1 AGERRF
7 PPRCRCAR
15 DLCERRLSKSLQQA
29 RDVSL
34 AMDIRSLTIEGQ
46 RLRIGVRAGAPRL
59 APLIVFNGIGAS
71 LELARPFVSALPE
84 REVVAFDV
92 PGSGGS
98 PAALLPYRFPG
109 LARLAQRLLIELG
122 YNGAVDALGVSW
134 GGALAQTFAFH
145 FPTHCRKLVLA
156 STSAGALMVPGRPS
170 VLAKLVSPRRYVDPD
185 FLHAF
190 GGEIYG
196 GAFRSD
202 PDLLR
207 RHAQALWA
215 PSNRGYLY
223 QLIAAAGWT
232 SLPSLAAAAAA
243 AHACHARLGRSD
255 CAAHQRQDL
264 VRAHSA
270 RRAAHGRRRPHVP
283 GVEGARRRAGR
294 SPLSGRG
301 TIGSPR
307 TRGAGN
313 EHV

>member
-1 AGERRF
+1 MG
-7 PPRCRCAR
+7 
-15 DLCERRLSKSLQQA
+15 
-29 RDVSL
+29 L

-46 RLRIGVRAGAPRL
+46 RLRIGVRAGASHLP
-59 APLIVFNGIGAS
+59 PLIVFNGIGAS
-71 LELARPFVSALPE
+71 LELIEPFVSALPE

-109 LARLAQRLLIELG
+109 LARLAHKLLGELG

-134 GGALAQTFAFH
+134 GGALAQTFAFE

-156 STSAGALMVPGRPS
+156 STSPGALMVPGSLS

-232 SLPSLAAAAAA
+232 SLPWL
-243 AHACHARLGRSD
+243 RLLTQPTLVMHGSD
-255 CAAHQRQDL
+255 DPIVPLMNAKIL
-264 VRAHSA
+264 SA
-270 RRAAHGRRRPHVP
+270 LIRRAELHVVDDGHMFLVSKAQDVAPVVHRFLTDEQEIHPH
-283 GVEGARRRAGR
+283 
-294 SPLSGRG
+294 
-301 TIGSPR
+301 

-313 EHV
+313 EHL

>member
-1 AGERRF
+1 
-7 PPRCRCAR
+7 
-15 DLCERRLSKSLQQA
+15 LQQA
-29 RDVSL
+29 TDVSL

-59 APLIVFNGIGAS
+59 PPLIVFNGIGAS
-71 LELARPFVSALPE
+71 LELIEPFVSALPE

-109 LARLAQRLLIELG
+109 LARLAHKLLGELG

-134 GGALAQTFAFH
+134 GGALAQTFAFQ
-145 FPTHCRKLVLA
+145 FPAHCRKLVLA
-156 STSAGALMVPGRPS
+156 STSPGALMVPGRPS

-232 SLPSLAAAAAA
+232 SLPWLRLLPQPTLVMHGSDDPIVPLINARILSALIRRAELHVVDDGHMFLVSKAQDVAPVVHRFLTEEQEVSS
-243 AHACHARLGRSD
+243 AHARS
-255 CAAHQRQDL
+255 RQ
-264 VRAHSA
+264 
-270 RRAAHGRRRPHVP
+270 
-283 GVEGARRRAGR
+283 
-294 SPLSGRG
+294 
-301 TIGSPR
+301 
-307 TRGAGN
+307 
-313 EHV
+313 

>member
-1 AGERRF
+1 
-7 PPRCRCAR
+7 
-15 DLCERRLSKSLQQA
+15 
-29 RDVSL
+29 
-34 AMDIRSLTIEGQ
+34 MDIRSLTIEGQ

-59 APLIVFNGIGAS
+59 PPLIIFNGIGAS
-71 LELARPFVSALPE
+71 LELIEPFVSALPE

-98 PAALLPYRFPG
+98 PASLLPYRFPG
-109 LARLAQRLLIELG
+109 LARLAQRLLVELG
-122 YNGAVDALGVSW
+122 YNGEVDALGVSW
-134 GGALAQTFAFH
+134 GGALAQTFAFQ

-156 STSAGALMVPGRPS
+156 STSPGALMIPGRLS
-170 VLAKLVSPRRYVDPD
+170 VLAKLVSPRRYVDPN

-232 SLPSLAAAAAA
+232 SLPWLPLLPQPTLVMHGSDDPIVPLIN
-243 AHACHARLGRSD
+243 ARIL
-255 CAAHQRQDL
+255 
-264 VRAHSA
+264 SA
-270 RRAAHGRRRPHVP
+270 LIRRAELHVVDDGHMFLVSKAQDVAP
-283 GVEGARRRAGR
+283 VVHRFLDEQQDVHQ
-294 SPLSGRG
+294 
-301 TIGSPR
+301 R

>member
-1 AGERRF
+1 MG
-7 PPRCRCAR
+7 
-15 DLCERRLSKSLQQA
+15 
-29 RDVSL
+29 L

-46 RLRIGVRAGAPRL
+46 RLRIGVRAGASHLP
-59 APLIVFNGIGAS
+59 PLIVFNGIGAS
-71 LELARPFVSALPE
+71 LELIEPFVSALPE

-109 LARLAQRLLIELG
+109 LARLAHKLLGELG

-134 GGALAQTFAFH
+134 GGALAQTFAFE

-156 STSAGALMVPGRPS
+156 STSPGALMVPGSLS

-232 SLPSLAAAAAA
+232 SLPWLRLLTQPTLVMHGSDDPIVPLMN
-243 AHACHARLGRSD
+243 ARIL
-255 CAAHQRQDL
+255 
-264 VRAHSA
+264 SA
-270 RRAAHGRRRPHVP
+270 LIRRAELHVVDDGHMFLVSKAQDVAPVVHRFLTEEQEIHPH
-283 GVEGARRRAGR
+283 
-294 SPLSGRG
+294 
-301 TIGSPR
+301 

-313 EHV
+313 EHL

>member
-1 AGERRF
+1 
-7 PPRCRCAR
+7 
-15 DLCERRLSKSLQQA
+15 
-29 RDVSL
+29 
-34 AMDIRSLTIEGQ
+34 MDIRSLTIEGQ
-46 RLRIGVRAGAPRL
+46 RLRIGVRAGAPGL
-59 APLIVFNGIGAS
+59 PPLIVFNGIGAS
-71 LELARPFVSALPE
+71 LELIEQFVSALPE
-84 REVVAFDV
+84 REVIAFDV

-98 PAALLPYRFPG
+98 PASLLPYRFPG
-109 LARLAQRLLIELG
+109 LARLAQRLLVELG

-145 FPTHCRKLVLA
+145 FPAHCRKLVLA
-156 STSAGALMVPGRPS
+156 STSPGALMVPGRPS

-185 FLHAF
+185 FLNAF

-232 SLPSLAAAAAA
+232 SLPWLPLLPQPTLVMHGSDDPIVPLIN
-243 AHACHARLGRSD
+243 ARIL
-255 CAAHQRQDL
+255 
-264 VRAHSA
+264 SA
-270 RRAAHGRRRPHVP
+270 LIRRAELHVVDDGHMFLVSKAQDVAP
-283 GVEGARRRAGR
+283 VVHRFLDEQQDVHQ
-294 SPLSGRG
+294 
-301 TIGSPR
+301 R

>member
-1 AGERRF
+1 
-7 PPRCRCAR
+7 
-15 DLCERRLSKSLQQA
+15 
-29 RDVSL
+29 
-34 AMDIRSLTIEGQ
+34 MDIRSLTIEGQ

-59 APLIVFNGIGAS
+59 PPLIVFNGIGAS
-71 LELARPFVSALPE
+71 LELIEPFVSALPE

-109 LARLAQRLLIELG
+109 LAHLAHKLLGELG

-156 STSAGALMVPGRPS
+156 STSPGALMVPGRPS

-185 FLHAF
+185 FLYAF

-232 SLPSLAAAAAA
+232 SLPWLPLLPQPTLVMHGSDDPIVPLIN
-243 AHACHARLGRSD
+243 ARIL
-255 CAAHQRQDL
+255 
-264 VRAHSA
+264 SA
-270 RRAAHGRRRPHVP
+270 LIRRAELHVVDDGHMFLVSKAQDVAP
-283 GVEGARRRAGR
+283 VVHRFLAE
-294 SPLSGRG
+294 
-301 TIGSPR
+301 
-307 TRGAGN
+307 
-313 EHV
+313 EQ

>member
-1 AGERRF
+1 VG
-7 PPRCRCAR
+7 
-15 DLCERRLSKSLQQA
+15 
-29 RDVSL
+29 L

-46 RLRIGVRAGAPRL
+46 RLRIGVRAGASHLP
-59 APLIVFNGIGAS
+59 PLIVFNGIGAS
-71 LELARPFVSALPE
+71 LELIEPFVSALPE

-109 LARLAQRLLIELG
+109 LARLAHKLLGELG

-134 GGALAQTFAFH
+134 GGALAQTFAFE

-156 STSAGALMVPGRPS
+156 STSPGALMVPGSLS

-232 SLPSLAAAAAA
+232 SLPWLRLLTQPTLVMHGSDDPIVPLIN
-243 AHACHARLGRSD
+243 ARIL
-255 CAAHQRQDL
+255 
-264 VRAHSA
+264 SA
-270 RRAAHGRRRPHVP
+270 LIRRAELHVVDDGHMFLVSKAQDVAPVVHRFLTEEQEIHPH
-283 GVEGARRRAGR
+283 
-294 SPLSGRG
+294 
-301 TIGSPR
+301 

-313 EHV
+313 EHL

>member
-1 AGERRF
+1 
-7 PPRCRCAR
+7 
-15 DLCERRLSKSLQQA
+15 
-29 RDVSL
+29 
-34 AMDIRSLTIEGQ
+34 MDIRNLTIEGQ
-46 RLRIGVRAGAPRL
+46 RLRIGVRAGASHLP
-59 APLIVFNGIGAS
+59 PLIVFNGIGAS
-71 LELARPFVSALPE
+71 LELIEPFVSALPE

-109 LARLAQRLLIELG
+109 LARLAHKLLGELG

-134 GGALAQTFAFH
+134 GGALAQTFAFE
-145 FPTHCRKLVLA
+145 FPTHCRKLILA
-156 STSAGALMVPGRPS
+156 STSPGALMVPGSLS

-232 SLPSLAAAAAA
+232 SLPWLRLLTQPTLVMHGSDDPIVPLMN
-243 AHACHARLGRSD
+243 ARIL
-255 CAAHQRQDL
+255 
-264 VRAHSA
+264 SA
-270 RRAAHGRRRPHVP
+270 LIRRAELHVVDDGHMFLVSKAQDVAPVVHRFLTEEQEIHPH
-283 GVEGARRRAGR
+283 
-294 SPLSGRG
+294 
-301 TIGSPR
+301 

-313 EHV
+313 EHL

>member
-1 AGERRF
+1 
-7 PPRCRCAR
+7 
-15 DLCERRLSKSLQQA
+15 
-29 RDVSL
+29 
-34 AMDIRSLTIEGQ
+34 MDIRSLTIEGQ

-59 APLIVFNGIGAS
+59 PPLIVFNGIGAS
-71 LELARPFVSALPE
+71 LELIEPFVSALPE

-109 LARLAQRLLIELG
+109 LARLAHKLLGELG

-134 GGALAQTFAFH
+134 GGALAQTLAFH

-156 STSAGALMVPGRPS
+156 STSPGALMVPGRPS

-202 PDLLR
+202 QDLLR

-232 SLPSLAAAAAA
+232 SLPWLPLLTQPTLVM
-243 AHACHARLGRSD
+243 HGLDDPIVPLINARIL
-255 CAAHQRQDL
+255 
-264 VRAHSA
+264 SA
-270 RRAAHGRRRPHVP
+270 LIRRAELHVVDDGHMFLVSKAQDVAP
-283 GVEGARRRAGR
+283 VVHRFLDEQQDVHQ
-294 SPLSGRG
+294 
-301 TIGSPR
+301 R

>member
-1 AGERRF
+1 
-7 PPRCRCAR
+7 
-15 DLCERRLSKSLQQA
+15 
-29 RDVSL
+29 
-34 AMDIRSLTIEGQ
+34 MDIRSLTIEGQ

-59 APLIVFNGIGAS
+59 PPLIVFNGIGAS
-71 LELARPFVSALPE
+71 LELIEPFVSALPE

-98 PAALLPYRFPG
+98 PAPLLPYRFPG
-109 LARLAQRLLIELG
+109 LARLAHKLLGELG
-122 YNGAVDALGVSW
+122 YNGAVDALGASW

-156 STSAGALMVPGRPS
+156 STSPGALMVPGRPS

-232 SLPSLAAAAAA
+232 SLPWLPLLPQPTLVMHGSDDPIVPLIN
-243 AHACHARLGRSD
+243 ARIL
-255 CAAHQRQDL
+255 
-264 VRAHSA
+264 SA
-270 RRAAHGRRRPHVP
+270 LIRRAELHVVDDGHMFLVSKAQDVAP
-283 GVEGARRRAGR
+283 VVHRFLDEQQDVHQ
-294 SPLSGRG
+294 
-301 TIGSPR
+301 R

>member
-1 AGERRF
+1 
-7 PPRCRCAR
+7 
-15 DLCERRLSKSLQQA
+15 
-29 RDVSL
+29 
-34 AMDIRSLTIEGQ
+34 MDIRSLTIEGQ

-59 APLIVFNGIGAS
+59 PPLIVFNGIGAS
-71 LELARPFVSALPE
+71 LELIEPFVSALPE

-98 PAALLPYRFPG
+98 PAALLPYRFPV
-109 LARLAQRLLIELG
+109 LARLAHKLLAELG

-134 GGALAQTFAFH
+134 GGALAQTFAFQ

-156 STSAGALMVPGRPS
+156 STSPGALMVPGRPS

-232 SLPSLAAAAAA
+232 SLPWLPLLPQPTLVM
-243 AHACHARLGRSD
+243 HGLDDPIVPLINARIL
-255 CAAHQRQDL
+255 
-264 VRAHSA
+264 SA
-270 RRAAHGRRRPHVP
+270 LIRRAELHVVDDGHMFLVSKAQDVAP
-283 GVEGARRRAGR
+283 VVHRFLDEQQDVHQ
-294 SPLSGRG
+294 
-301 TIGSPR
+301 R

>member
-1 AGERRF
+1 
-7 PPRCRCAR
+7 
-15 DLCERRLSKSLQQA
+15 
-29 RDVSL
+29 
-34 AMDIRSLTIEGQ
+34 MDIRSLTIDGQ
-46 RLRIGVRAGAPRL
+46 RLRIGIRAGTPGL
-59 APLIVFNGIGAS
+59 PPLIVFNGIGAS
-71 LELARPFVSALPE
+71 LELIEPFVSVLPE

-98 PAALLPYRFPG
+98 PASLLPYRFPG
-109 LARLAQRLLIELG
+109 LARLAQRFLGELG

-134 GGALAQTFAFH
+134 GGALAQTFAFE

-156 STSAGALMVPGRPS
+156 STSPGVLMVPGSLS

-232 SLPSLAAAAAA
+232 SLPWL
-243 AHACHARLGRSD
+243 RLLTQPTLVMHGSD
-255 CAAHQRQDL
+255 DPIVPLINAKIL
-264 VRAHSA
+264 SA
-270 RRAAHGRRRPHVP
+270 LIRRAELHVIDDGHMFLVSKAQDVAP
-283 GVEGARRRAGR
+283 VVHRFLGEGQ
-294 SPLSGRG
+294 
-301 TIGSPR
+301 
-307 TRGAGN
+307 
-313 EHV
+313 

>member
-1 AGERRF
+1 
-7 PPRCRCAR
+7 
-15 DLCERRLSKSLQQA
+15 L
-29 RDVSL
+29 SL
-34 AMDIRSLTIEGQ
+34 AMDIRSLTIDGQ
-46 RLRIGVRAGAPRL
+46 RLRIGIRAGAPRL
-59 APLIVFNGIGAS
+59 PPLIVFNGIGAS
-71 LELARPFVSALPE
+71 LELIEPFVSALPE

-98 PAALLPYRFPG
+98 PASLLPYRFPG
-109 LARLAQRLLIELG
+109 LARLAQRLLHELG

-134 GGALAQTFAFH
+134 GGALAQTFAFQ

-156 STSAGALMVPGRPS
+156 STSPGALMVPGRPS
-170 VLAKLVSPRRYVDPD
+170 VLAKLASPRRYVDPD

-232 SLPSLAAAAAA
+232 SLPWLRLLTQPTLVM
-243 AHACHARLGRSD
+243 HGLDDPIVPLINARILSALIRRAELHVVDDGHMFLVSK
-255 CAAHQRQDL
+255 AQDVAPVVHRFL
-264 VRAHSA
+264 DEDQGSSA
-270 RRAAHGRRRPHVP
+270 RV
-283 GVEGARRRAGR
+283 R
-294 SPLSGRG
+294 SRQ
-301 TIGSPR
+301 
-307 TRGAGN
+307 
-313 EHV
+313 

>member
-1 AGERRF
+1 
-7 PPRCRCAR
+7 
-15 DLCERRLSKSLQQA
+15 
-29 RDVSL
+29 
-34 AMDIRSLTIEGQ
+34 MDIRSLTIEGQ
-46 RLRIGVRAGAPRL
+46 RLRIGVRAGAPHL
-59 APLIVFNGIGAS
+59 PPLIVFNGIGAS
-71 LELARPFVSALPE
+71 LELIEPFVSALPE

-109 LARLAQRLLIELG
+109 LARLAHRLLGELG

-134 GGALAQTFAFH
+134 GGALAQTFAFQ

-156 STSAGALMVPGRPS
+156 STSPGVLMVPGRPS

-232 SLPSLAAAAAA
+232 SLPWLRLLTQPTLVM
-243 AHACHARLGRSD
+243 HGLDDPIVPLINARIL
-255 CAAHQRQDL
+255 
-264 VRAHSA
+264 SA
-270 RRAAHGRRRPHVP
+270 LIRRAELHLVDDGHMFLVSKAQDVAPVVHRFLDEQQEVHQ
-283 GVEGARRRAGR
+283 
-294 SPLSGRG
+294 
-301 TIGSPR
+301 R

-313 EHV
+313 EHL

>member
-1 AGERRF
+1 
-7 PPRCRCAR
+7 
-15 DLCERRLSKSLQQA
+15 
-29 RDVSL
+29 
-34 AMDIRSLTIEGQ
+34 MDIRSLTIEGQ
-46 RLRIGVRAGAPRL
+46 QLRIGVRAGAPRL
-59 APLIVFNGIGAS
+59 PPLIVFNGIGAS
-71 LELARPFVSALPE
+71 LELIEPFASALPE
-84 REVVAFDV
+84 REVIAFDV

-98 PAALLPYRFPG
+98 PASLLPYRFPG

-122 YNGAVDALGVSW
+122 YDGAVDALGVSW

-145 FPTHCRKLVLA
+145 FPSHCRKLVLA
-156 STSAGALMVPGRPS
+156 STSPGALMVPGKPS

-232 SLPSLAAAAAA
+232 SLPWLRLLTQPTLVM
-243 AHACHARLGRSD
+243 HGLDDPIVPLINARILSALIRRAELHVVDDGHMFLVSKAQDVAPVVHRFLD
-255 CAAHQRQDL
+255 EDQQVHQR
-264 VRAHSA
+264 A
-270 RRAAHGRRRPHVP
+270 
-283 GVEGARRRAGR
+283 
-294 SPLSGRG
+294 
-301 TIGSPR
+301 
-307 TRGAGN
+307 
-313 EHV
+313 

>member
-1 AGERRF
+1 
-7 PPRCRCAR
+7 
-15 DLCERRLSKSLQQA
+15 
-29 RDVSL
+29 
-34 AMDIRSLTIEGQ
+34 MDIRSLTIDGQ
-46 RLRIGVRAGAPRL
+46 RLRIGIRAGAPRL
-59 APLIVFNGIGAS
+59 PPLIVFNGIGAS
-71 LELARPFVSALPE
+71 LELIEPFVSALPE

-98 PAALLPYRFPG
+98 PASLLPYRFPG
-109 LARLAQRLLIELG
+109 LARLAHRLLGELG

-134 GGALAQTFAFH
+134 GGALAQTFAFQ
-145 FPTHCRKLVLA
+145 FPTRCRKLVLA
-156 STSAGALMVPGRPS
+156 STSPGALMVPGRPS

-232 SLPSLAAAAAA
+232 SLPWLRLLTQPTLVMHGLDDPIVPLINARILSALIRRAELHVVDDGHMFLVSKAHDVAPVVHRFLDEGPTGSS
-243 AHACHARLGRSD
+243 AHARS
-255 CAAHQRQDL
+255 RQ
-264 VRAHSA
+264 
-270 RRAAHGRRRPHVP
+270 
-283 GVEGARRRAGR
+283 
-294 SPLSGRG
+294 
-301 TIGSPR
+301 
-307 TRGAGN
+307 
-313 EHV
+313 

>member
-1 AGERRF
+1 
-7 PPRCRCAR
+7 
-15 DLCERRLSKSLQQA
+15 
-29 RDVSL
+29 
-34 AMDIRSLTIEGQ
+34 MDIRSLTIEGQ
-46 RLRIGVRAGAPRL
+46 RLRIGVRAGASHLP
-59 APLIVFNGIGAS
+59 PLIVFNGIGAS
-71 LELARPFVSALPE
+71 LELIEPFVSALPE

-109 LARLAQRLLIELG
+109 LARLAHKLLGELG

-134 GGALAQTFAFH
+134 GGALAQTFAFE

-156 STSAGALMVPGRPS
+156 STSPGALMVPGSLS

-232 SLPSLAAAAAA
+232 SLPWLRLLTQPTLVMHGSDDPIVPLMN
-243 AHACHARLGRSD
+243 ARIL
-255 CAAHQRQDL
+255 
-264 VRAHSA
+264 SA
-270 RRAAHGRRRPHVP
+270 LIRRAELHVVDDGHMFLVSKAQDVAPVVHRFLTEEQEIHPH
-283 GVEGARRRAGR
+283 
-294 SPLSGRG
+294 
-301 TIGSPR
+301 

-313 EHV
+313 EHL

>member
-1 AGERRF
+1 
-7 PPRCRCAR
+7 
-15 DLCERRLSKSLQQA
+15 
-29 RDVSL
+29 
-34 AMDIRSLTIEGQ
+34 MDIRSLTIEGQ
-46 RLRIGVRAGAPRL
+46 RLRIGVRAGTPRL
-59 APLIVFNGIGAS
+59 PPLIVFNGIGAS
-71 LELARPFVSALPE
+71 LELIEPFVSALPE

-109 LARLAQRLLIELG
+109 LARLAHKLLGELG

-145 FPTHCRKLVLA
+145 FPAHCRKLVLA
-156 STSAGALMVPGRPS
+156 STSPGALMVPGRPS

-232 SLPSLAAAAAA
+232 SLPWLRLLTQPTLVMHGSDDPIVPLIN
-243 AHACHARLGRSD
+243 ARIL
-255 CAAHQRQDL
+255 
-264 VRAHSA
+264 SA
-270 RRAAHGRRRPHVP
+270 LIRRAELHVVDDGHMFLVSKAQDVAP
-283 GVEGARRRAGR
+283 VVHRFLDEEQDVHQ
-294 SPLSGRG
+294 
-301 TIGSPR
+301 R

>member
-1 AGERRF
+1 
-7 PPRCRCAR
+7 
-15 DLCERRLSKSLQQA
+15 
-29 RDVSL
+29 
-34 AMDIRSLTIEGQ
+34 MDIRSLTIEGQ
-46 RLRIGVRAGAPRL
+46 RLRIGVRAGASHLP
-59 APLIVFNGIGAS
+59 PLIVFNGIGAS
-71 LELARPFVSALPE
+71 LELIEPFVSALPE

-109 LARLAQRLLIELG
+109 LARLAHKLLGELG

-134 GGALAQTFAFH
+134 GGALAQTFAFE

-156 STSAGALMVPGRPS
+156 STSPGALMVPGRPS

-232 SLPSLAAAAAA
+232 SLPWLRLLTQPTLVMHGSDDPIVPLIN
-243 AHACHARLGRSD
+243 ARIL
-255 CAAHQRQDL
+255 
-264 VRAHSA
+264 SA
-270 RRAAHGRRRPHVP
+270 LIRRAELHVVDDGHMFLVSKAQDVAPVVHRFLTEEQEIHPH
-283 GVEGARRRAGR
+283 
-294 SPLSGRG
+294 
-301 TIGSPR
+301 

-313 EHV
+313 EHL

>member
-1 AGERRF
+1 
-7 PPRCRCAR
+7 
-15 DLCERRLSKSLQQA
+15 
-29 RDVSL
+29 
-34 AMDIRSLTIEGQ
+34 MDIRSLTIDGQ
-46 RLRIGVRAGAPRL
+46 RLRIGIRPGAPRL
-59 APLIVFNGIGAS
+59 PPLIVFNGIGAS
-71 LELARPFVSALPE
+71 LELIEPFVSALPE

-98 PAALLPYRFPG
+98 PASLLPYRFPG
-109 LARLAQRLLIELG
+109 LARLAHRLLGELG

-134 GGALAQTFAFH
+134 GGALAQTFAFQ

-156 STSAGALMVPGRPS
+156 STSPGALMVPGKLS
-170 VLAKLVSPRRYVDPD
+170 VLAKLASPRRYVDPD

-232 SLPSLAAAAAA
+232 SLPWLRLLTQPTLVM
-243 AHACHARLGRSD
+243 HGLDDPIVPLINARIL
-255 CAAHQRQDL
+255 
-264 VRAHSA
+264 SA
-270 RRAAHGRRRPHVP
+270 LIRRAELHVVDDGHMFLVSKAQDVAP
-283 GVEGARRRAGR
+283 VVHRFLGEEQEVHQHR
-294 SPLSGRG
+294 RG
-301 TIGSPR
+301 T
-307 TRGAGN
+307 AN
-313 EHV
+313 DHL

>member
-1 AGERRF
+1 MG
-7 PPRCRCAR
+7 
-15 DLCERRLSKSLQQA
+15 
-29 RDVSL
+29 L
-34 AMDIRSLTIEGQ
+34 AMDIRNLTIEGQ
-46 RLRIGVRAGAPRL
+46 RLRIGVRAGASHLP
-59 APLIVFNGIGAS
+59 PLIVFNGIGAS
-71 LELARPFVSALPE
+71 LELIEPFVSALPE

-109 LARLAQRLLIELG
+109 LARLAHKLLGELG
-122 YNGAVDALGVSW
+122 YNGAIDALGVSW
-134 GGALAQTFAFH
+134 GGALAQTFAFE

-156 STSAGALMVPGRPS
+156 STSPGALMVPGSLS

-232 SLPSLAAAAAA
+232 SLPWLRLLTQPTLVMHGSDDPIVPLMN
-243 AHACHARLGRSD
+243 ARIL
-255 CAAHQRQDL
+255 
-264 VRAHSA
+264 SA
-270 RRAAHGRRRPHVP
+270 LIRRAELHVVDDGHMFLVSKAQDVAPVVHRFLTEEQEIHPH
-283 GVEGARRRAGR
+283 
-294 SPLSGRG
+294 
-301 TIGSPR
+301 

-313 EHV
+313 EHL

>member
-1 AGERRF
+1 
-7 PPRCRCAR
+7 
-15 DLCERRLSKSLQQA
+15 
-29 RDVSL
+29 
-34 AMDIRSLTIEGQ
+34 MDIRSLTIEGQ

-59 APLIVFNGIGAS
+59 PPLIIFNGIGAS
-71 LELARPFVSALPE
+71 LELIEPFVSALPE

-109 LARLAQRLLIELG
+109 LARLAHKLLGELG

-156 STSAGALMVPGRPS
+156 STSPGALMVPGRPS

-232 SLPSLAAAAAA
+232 SLPWLRLLTQPTLVMHGSDDPIVPLIN
-243 AHACHARLGRSD
+243 ARIL
-255 CAAHQRQDL
+255 
-264 VRAHSA
+264 SA
-270 RRAAHGRRRPHVP
+270 LIRRAELHVVDDGHMFLVSKAQDVAP
-283 GVEGARRRAGR
+283 VVHRFLDEQQDVHQ
-294 SPLSGRG
+294 
-301 TIGSPR
+301 R

>member
-1 AGERRF
+1 
-7 PPRCRCAR
+7 
-15 DLCERRLSKSLQQA
+15 
-29 RDVSL
+29 
-34 AMDIRSLTIEGQ
+34 MDIRSLTIDGQ
-46 RLRIGVRAGAPRL
+46 RLRIGIRAGAPRL
-59 APLIVFNGIGAS
+59 PPLIVFNGIGAS
-71 LELARPFVSALPE
+71 LELIEPFVSALPE

-98 PAALLPYRFPG
+98 PASLLPYRFPG
-109 LARLAQRLLIELG
+109 LARLAQRLLHELG

-134 GGALAQTFAFH
+134 GGALAQTFAFQ

-156 STSAGALMVPGRPS
+156 STSPGALMVPGRPS
-170 VLAKLVSPRRYVDPD
+170 VLAKLASPRRYVDPD

-232 SLPSLAAAAAA
+232 SLPWLRLLTQPTLVM
-243 AHACHARLGRSD
+243 HGLDDPIVPLINARILSALIRRAELHVVDDGHMFLVSK
-255 CAAHQRQDL
+255 AQDVAPVVHRFL
-264 VRAHSA
+264 DEDQGSSA
-270 RRAAHGRRRPHVP
+270 RV
-283 GVEGARRRAGR
+283 R
-294 SPLSGRG
+294 SRQ
-301 TIGSPR
+301 
-307 TRGAGN
+307 
-313 EHV
+313 